1 MKYLF
6 LIISFFM
13 IMNSVA
19 MDVNIDWTNEYKK
32 HAQIWYRS
40 FPQKEQEMLQD
51 LSEIVAEKEN
61 TERYKLAA
69 QYLNRIYDYS
79 KQSKKR
85 FDFLESS
92 IGLLDSRNTF
102 HRDFDMKHV
111 LVKEILKTI
120 ESQIEDGPSEDDSD
134 I

>member
-1 MKYLF
+1 
-6 LIISFFM
+6 
-13 IMNSVA
+13 MNTRNTHRYGIEVSL
-19 MDVNIDWTNEYKK
+19 KK
-32 HAQIWYRS
+32 SKKCCRIC
-40 FPQKEQEMLQD
+40 QKQ
-51 LSEIVAEKEN
+51 LSKKN
-61 TERYKLAA
+61 PERYKLAA

-134 I
+134 IQLFDCYFKIFMKNKILLAKEYLYH

>member
-1 MKYLF
+1 MKYGILISLF
-6 LIISFFM
+6 LM
-13 IMNSVA
+13 ITNCVA
-19 MDVNIDWTNEYKK
+19 MDAEVDWTNEYKK
-32 HAQIWYRS
+32 HAQIWYKG
-40 FPQKEQEMLQD
+40 FPEKEQEMLRN
-51 LSEIVAEKEN
+51 LSEIIAKKEDL
-61 TERYKLAA
+61 ERYELAA
-69 QYLNRIYDYS
+69 QCFKQIYDYS
-79 KQSKKR
+79 KQSKRR